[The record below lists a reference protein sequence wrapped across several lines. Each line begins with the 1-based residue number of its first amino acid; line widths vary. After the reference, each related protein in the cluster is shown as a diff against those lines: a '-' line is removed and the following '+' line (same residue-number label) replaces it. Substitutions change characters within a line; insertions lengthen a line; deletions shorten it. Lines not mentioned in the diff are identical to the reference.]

1 MASDLYL
8 GYRNDDADTPFGK
21 FFKPEMA
28 PLPQHVVV
36 ALQHGPQAGMA
47 LLAFDDAASIVDEGY
62 QQTENGYGILGDGS
76 MQVSVRT
83 DMPGVTPAMW
93 AWWFG
98 WHGSDTR
105 RYKLWHPRAHLSAR
119 WKDGDQD
126 SGAGRRGAQRYVGR
140 WSMISEYIGSTKLG
154 AAIQFVEPA
163 AMGLP
168 DDSDDT
174 VSICARLG
182 SADAPV
188 DAGWFV
194 HQVRSTPGGSEMRS
208 RFWMGG
214 PHIAVRKAPEVASK
228 AVRPIASKLIGVSE
242 SAARN
247 LLVYCAQ
254 EMNHLAGFL
263 ADLWE
268 ASVTSEVS
276 ALLGKRWRH
285 VFFDQPAFGF
295 VVLSWPIHQ

>member
-1 MASDLYL
+1 
-8 GYRNDDADTPFGK
+8 
-21 FFKPEMA
+21 
-28 PLPQHVVV
+28 
-36 ALQHGPQAGMA
+36 
-47 LLAFDDAASIVDEGY
+47 
-62 QQTENGYGILGDGS
+62 
-76 MQVSVRT
+76 
-83 DMPGVTPAMW
+83 
-93 AWWFG
+93 
-98 WHGSDTR
+98 
-105 RYKLWHPRAHLSAR
+105 
-119 WKDGDQD
+119 
-126 SGAGRRGAQRYVGR
+126 
-140 WSMISEYIGSTKLG
+140 MISEYIGSTNCI
-154 AAIQFVEPA
+154 AAPSFVEPA

-242 SAARN
+242 STARN

-268 ASVTSEVS
+268 S
-276 ALLGKRWRH
+276 
-285 VFFDQPAFGF
+285 FGDE
-295 VVLSWPIHQ
+295 

>member
-28 PLPQHVVV
+28 TLPQHVVV

-126 SGAGRRGAQRYVGR
+126 SGAGRRGAQRYVSR

-242 SAARN
+242 STARN

-268 ASVTSEVS
+268 S
-276 ALLGKRWRH
+276 
-285 VFFDQPAFGF
+285 FGDE
-295 VVLSWPIHQ
+295 